1 MKIKTTVRA
10 GGFFQNHNA
19 SKTGVKIR
27 TKIRAGGL
35 WTNHNASKSVHPKT
49 KIGR

>member
-1 MKIKTTVRA
+1 MKIKTKARA
-10 GGFFQNHNA
+10 GGLWTNRNA
-19 SKTGVKIR
+19 TKTGMKIR

-35 WTNHNASKSVHPKT
+35 WSNHNASKMVHPKT